1 MLGRLLGQGG
11 ARGHDAERCGNRR
24 RKRRRVRG
32 GDYRGMR
39 RDRGGHEGRSAGQ
52 QRAEVRA
59 AAAQWPEVDVERT
72 GGRARGHHS
81 ARHQGP
87 DDEPHDSSVLRR
99 RALGLHLLFG
109 ERHRVWTA
117 RKSLVEVEARTLGV
131 GVVTSPLHRASTSKR
146 HWPAYAIQASRADWP
161 AYAIQAS
168 RAVMLQA
175 GQIIVHTGRPFE
187 AVHKVLK
194 KVARERHGEVLQ
206 VVQIIEM
213 GLTSKCK
220 CSTPRHCAAAGTTD
234 HQHHREAPHTVVRVQ

>member
-1 MLGRLLGQGG
+1 MVVVHNQRVREPRGVHRHGDPIDRARSNLDRRGRPLFMLGRLLGQGG

-131 GVVTSPLHRASTSKR
+131 GVVTSPLHRASTS
-146 HWPAYAIQASRADWP
+146 
-161 AYAIQAS
+161 
-168 RAVMLQA
+168 
-175 GQIIVHTGRPFE
+175 
-187 AVHKVLK
+187 
-194 KVARERHGEVLQ
+194 EVLQ